1 MQEQEQ
7 RNELCFEGWS
17 AENGNISGRCCC
29 NCMYQKKITG
39 HPWNKNVAY
48 RSRIVDVIGYAC
60 TIPENPNITF
70 FESKHGMCEMHDWR
84 KT

>member
-1 MQEQEQ
+1 
-7 RNELCFEGWS
+7 
-17 AENGNISGRCCC
+17 
-29 NCMYQKKITG
+29 MYQKKITG

-84 KT
+84 KI